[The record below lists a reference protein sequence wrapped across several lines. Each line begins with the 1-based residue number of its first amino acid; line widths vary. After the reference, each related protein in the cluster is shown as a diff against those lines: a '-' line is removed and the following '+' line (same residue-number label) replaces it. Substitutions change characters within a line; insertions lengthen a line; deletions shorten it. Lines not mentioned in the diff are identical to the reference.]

1 MPFLLVF
8 QFERNSQFLTARVF
22 LLFQF
27 SLISV
32 HWFKTFFSTSVKL
45 SFLSFFL
52 SFLFS
57 FFPFFFLSFFLSFFL
72 FSFFLSFLTS
82 FCLSFFLFSFRL
94 TSFDYLCLLHL
105 RRVYRFSYFSQ
116 RICLVFNIFA
126 SIGGWQD
133 SNLRPHKPSD
143 LRQWRHCHFTKFC
156 LLSIPIS
163 ISWLSLFVFI
173 LDFVEQRWKMDVVFK
188 TVQHLGGD
196 DDDGSSCDI
205 CATETF

>member
-52 SFLFS
+52 SFLFC
-57 FFPFFFLSFFLSFFL
+57 FF
-72 FSFFLSFLTS
+72 T
-82 FCLSFFLFSFRL
+82 SFFLFSFRL

-188 TVQHLGGD
+188 AVQHLGGD